1 MSADKLMYAA
11 TGGLALYALQ
21 FLGDV
26 PSPRAMYFSD
36 GISDKKYG
44 ETSASWFGVALA
56 QNALLGTTYFN
67 ADDDTKKSMLSI
79 MSINFG
85 LAFVHYMYQTFSTKA
100 QKIDYGAILFQLGM
114 MGGAAYYSK
123 Q

>member
-1 MSADKLMYAA
+1 MYAA

-26 PSPRAMYFSD
+26 PNPRTMYFSD
-36 GISDKKYG
+36 GLSDKKYG
-44 ETSASWFGVALA
+44 ETTASWFGVALA
-56 QNALLGTTYFN
+56 QNALLGTTYFS
-67 ADDDTKKSMLSI
+67 ADADTKKSMLNI
-79 MSINFG
+79 MSVNFG
-85 LAFVHYMYQTFSTKA
+85 LAFAHYMYQTFSAKT

-114 MGGAAYYSK
+114 MGGAAYYAR